1 MKKSLNKANFMQK
14 IARKLFNDLK
24 FHLDSREISL
34 IVGPRQSGKTTLML
48 ELKSFLEQKGART
61 VLLNLDFES
70 DRVFFESQA
79 NMLKKLDLEFGMKKG
94 YVFIDEIQ
102 RKENAGLFL
111 KGLYDLNLPYK
122 FIVSGSGSLELKE
135 KIHESLAGRKRMF
148 ELGTVSFEEFVDF
161 KTEYRYRGKLE
172 EFFRL
177 ENDKAEAFLVEYLNF
192 GGYPRVILEQEISE
206 KIKIINEIFRSYIE
220 KDIAYLLNIDRVDAF
235 GMLVRILASQPG
247 QIVKYS
253 KLAQEIGI
261 AVATVKNYIWYAER
275 TFSVKM
281 IRPFF
286 KNHRKE
292 IAKSP
297 VAYFYDLG
305 LLNFSIGLFGNLS
318 QPEQLGFVF
327 QNFVANRLGEKIQYT
342 AQNLGYWRT
351 LGGAEVD
358 FILSDSRTVLPVE
371 VKYAKLKQAKVAVSL
386 RNFIEKYNPKEAWVI
401 NLSLKAETK
410 MGKTV
415 VKFIPFYE
423 IP

>member
-1 MKKSLNKANFMQK
+1 MQK